1 MQFRLDWQW
10 YLVLC
15 FEHKYKELHAADIVV
30 PVPQHT
36 DSINQR
42 GYNQSE
48 EIAKVVC
55 KQMELPLYLN
65 LLIKTRD
72 ERMRGK
78 SLPERKELAKGLY
91 EVRTDLDGESILLI
105 DDTFT
110 SGSTLDECARV
121 LIDRGARD
129 VYAFVA
135 GRDAPEY

>member
-1 MQFRLDWQW
+1 
-10 YLVLC
+10 
-15 FEHKYKELHAADIVV
+15 
-30 PVPQHT
+30 
-36 DSINQR
+36 
-42 GYNQSE
+42 
-48 EIAKVVC
+48 
-55 KQMELPLYLN
+55 
-65 LLIKTRD
+65 
-72 ERMRGK
+72 
-78 SLPERKELAKGLY
+78 ERKELAKGLY